1 MPIDMMLPMPHTSTY
16 NYFWIL
22 NERIVQGGL
31 DVNLRKVCL
40 ENIVKRNLPGYAI
53 GGLSGGES
61 KEQFWKIVT
70 YCTDL
75 LPRHKPRYLMG
86 VGFAVDL
93 VVCVALGID
102 MFDCVYPSRTARFG
116 TALVRNAEDG
126 TLNLKSSNFEFDYRY
141 RRTLSRNYFK
151 INVELMWGF

>member
-102 MFDCVYPSRTARFG
+102 MFDCVYPRWG
-116 TALVRNAEDG
+116 TMWQFNTLIYSMTSFVHFVHCFTFTVALYQPDSTFWN
-126 TLNLKSSNFEFDYRY
+126 
-141 RRTLSRNYFK
+141 
-151 INVELMWGF
+151 GFSA